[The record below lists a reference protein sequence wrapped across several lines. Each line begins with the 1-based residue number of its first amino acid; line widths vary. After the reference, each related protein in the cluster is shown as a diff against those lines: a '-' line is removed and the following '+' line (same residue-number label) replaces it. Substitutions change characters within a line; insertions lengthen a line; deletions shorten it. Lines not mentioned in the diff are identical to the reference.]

1 SGCCDCYAVRLAWTF
16 PTPCCHG
23 RQVRARRMECGQSI
37 GMPKWNARRR
47 SYRIASE
54 KSKCRR
60 VCIKYTRAVAKFTKS
75 STNTDCIEPRITRIS
90 LIKKRIKIN
99 SETSVLSR
107 NPRLENA
114 PAIQREK
121 PRSDR

>member
-1 SGCCDCYAVRLAWTF
+1 
-16 PTPCCHG
+16 TPRCHG

-60 VCIKYTRAVAKFTKS
+60 VCIKYTRAVAKFTNDSMKC
-75 STNTDCIEPRITRIS
+75 DCAKNPVIP
-90 LIKKRIKIN
+90 
-99 SETSVLSR
+99 SR
-107 NPRLENA
+107 EDGEGSHRWNCR
-114 PAIQREK
+114 IQRK
-121 PRSDR
+121 PAGLPTATPKPIPACEIL

>member
-1 SGCCDCYAVRLAWTF
+1 MPMMSCAIRSGCCDCYAVRFAWTF

-60 VCIKYTRAVAKFTKS
+60 VCIKYTRAVAKFTNDSMKC
-75 STNTDCIEPRITRIS
+75 DCAKGSHVGIVAFKESQRVYQQRH
-90 LIKKRIKIN
+90 
-99 SETSVLSR
+99 LSQYLLAR
-107 NPRLENA
+107 
-114 PAIQREK
+114 
-121 PRSDR
+121 